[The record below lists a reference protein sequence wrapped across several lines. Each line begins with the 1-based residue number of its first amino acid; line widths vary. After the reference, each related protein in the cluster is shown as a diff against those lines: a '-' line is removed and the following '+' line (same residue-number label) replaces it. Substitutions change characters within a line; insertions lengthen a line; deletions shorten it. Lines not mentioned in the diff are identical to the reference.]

1 MKSYNFCPICS
12 YSMTIT
18 VLDGRNVNTC
28 SRKCGF
34 VHWNKPVPVVAAL
47 VSWRGEYIVAR
58 NSVWPPG
65 LFSLISGFI
74 DTGEHPTAAIQRE
87 VNEELGLNLID
98 CKFVDYYPF
107 KAMNQIIIA
116 YSVKAEGE
124 ISITEEIA
132 EIKKM
137 DKESLITYDFGPLK
151 LGRLV
156 VDDALRKCLL

>member
-1 MKSYNFCPICS
+1 
-12 YSMTIT
+12 
-18 VLDGRNVNTC
+18 
-28 SRKCGF
+28 
-34 VHWNKPVPVVAAL
+34 
-47 VSWRGEYIVAR
+47 
-58 NSVWPPG
+58 
-65 LFSLISGFI
+65 
-74 DTGEHPTAAIQRE
+74 
-87 VNEELGLNLID
+87 
-98 CKFVDYYPF
+98 
-107 KAMNQIIIA
+107 MNQIIIA